1 MDRAVKMEEKQLD
14 DVAQLRQELRQGREA
29 DGRFRKTGQS
39 GENPFGDGRFTS
51 SQDGSRLEVP
61 RKYIKKLERDAEITG
76 NVDSGTQSKP
86 KRDRSKY
93 RRSSDNDISTSDGNG
108 RPESSPAAR
117 SHVGGIERADPIPE
131 RFEDLPGQP
140 GEKKEQPQKSRL
152 EQAVESGVRLKKQFF
167 RAGKILSE
175 QEAKNLL
182 EPLTQA
188 IMDYGDYGDQYLR
201 GQTHDPTVIIW
212 GDLTLL
218 EAGTLARILIRRG
231 QRNAAAAELVRGMI
245 NGLDYISAAIIV
257 VPRVMRTA
265 DTLQRLP
272 KKRRRGAPGA

>member
-1 MDRAVKMEEKQLD
+1 MEELD
-14 DVAQLRQELRQGREA
+14 DVAQLRQELRIAREA
-29 DGRFRKTGQS
+29 DGRFRKSSQS
-39 GENPFGDGRFTS
+39 GQNPFGDSRFTS
-51 SQDGSRLEVP
+51 EQDGPGIEIP
-61 RKYIKKLERDAEITG
+61 RKYVKKSQRDAAAIG
-76 NVDSGTQSKP
+76 DIDSGTQGKP
-86 KRDRSKY
+86 KRIRSSS
-93 RRSSDNDISTSDGNG
+93 RRSSDNDAGSADSDG
-108 RPESSPAAR
+108 RAESNTAAR
-117 SHVGGIERADPIPE
+117 ISGIERADPIPE

-140 GEKKEQPQKSRL
+140 GEKKEQPQKSKL
-152 EQAVESGVRLKKQFF
+152 EQAVEAGVKLKKQFF

-175 QEAKNLL
+175 TEAKNLL

-201 GQTHDPTVIIW
+201 GEAHDATIIIW

-231 QRNAAAAELVRGMI
+231 QRNAAAAELVRGMV

-272 KKRRRGAPGA
+272 KKQRRRGTPGA